1 MSRAGSESAFNPRVV
16 VAVVAAGIL
25 AFAAFLGLFAYAD
38 DFRSG
43 RDGRGHPLS
52 VSAIGFGGIVK
63 LIELQGGQARLIRS
77 PAELDSENLLVVALE
92 SRTDGKALAELLD
105 ARGDQPTL
113 LVLPKW
119 MAGPHPVRGEWV
131 QVGGLLPPPVAA
143 APLNDA
149 KAASIEL
156 RRDRVRGQ
164 GLAIGRE
171 ELEGLTISL
180 PNALQSMSG
189 DRLEPVLVG
198 PAGRMLLAR
207 VDDGR
212 AIYILAEPDLLN
224 NRGLKEPERARAA
237 LAMLDALSFTTAR
250 AIDFDVTLS
259 GYGRKPGALK
269 LAFEPPFLALTL
281 ALFVAALL
289 AGLHGA
295 FRFGPAATEAR
306 AVALGKAA
314 LVENS
319 AGLLRLAR
327 REQAVG
333 PAYADLIREAA
344 AHDSGAGGTLQGEA
358 LDQYLD
364 RLSTNGPAFSAL
376 AERARAARDRF
387 DLLASARALFSW
399 KKDLIK

>member
-1 MSRAGSESAFNPRVV
+1 MSRAGGESAFNPRVI
-16 VAVVAAGIL
+16 VAMVAAGIV
-25 AFAAFLGLFAYAD
+25 AFAAFLALFAYAD
-38 DFRSG
+38 DFRAG

-63 LIELQGGQARLIRS
+63 LIELQGGSARLIRS
-77 PAELDSENLLVVALE
+77 TAELASENLLVVAIE

-237 LAMLDALSFTTAR
+237 
-250 AIDFDVTLS
+250 
-259 GYGRKPGALK
+259 
-269 LAFEPPFLALTL
+269 
-281 ALFVAALL
+281 
-289 AGLHGA
+289 
-295 FRFGPAATEAR
+295 
-306 AVALGKAA
+306 
-314 LVENS
+314 
-319 AGLLRLAR
+319 
-327 REQAVG
+327 
-333 PAYADLIREAA
+333 
-344 AHDSGAGGTLQGEA
+344 
-358 LDQYLD
+358 
-364 RLSTNGPAFSAL
+364 
-376 AERARAARDRF
+376 
-387 DLLASARALFSW
+387 
-399 KKDLIK
+399 